1 MSVAIAPSPASALLH
16 VGCGQCGAELKI
28 EANQRTTI
36 CPYCDAPSVVERPP
50 DATRPDPT
58 FVVGFVIV
66 QERAQ
71 ELVRQ
76 WLGTRSVFAH
86 SGLKKA
92 RLEKTRSI
100 YLPAYLYG
108 AVAHSRYSVQIGE
121 HYTVTETYTDSQ
133 GKTRTRTRT
142 ETEWR
147 HLSGQTSQYVN
158 DRVVTASRGLP
169 NDELEAVEPFDLRA
183 IRRYSPAMISGWMT
197 EEASL
202 PRDQCLQMAHQE
214 SLDYVGRSLASFMPG
229 DRFTDLDYQTQLDNE
244 HIELVLLPLWVF
256 SARYHPDKPPVRVVV
271 NGQTGLV
278 GGKIPYSWLKITL
291 AVIVAIAAI
300 VAIALAFSTAS

>member
-1 MSVAIAPSPASALLH
+1 MFVAAAQPPASEPLH
-16 VGCGQCGAELKI
+16 FACGQCGAELKV
-28 EANQRTTI
+28 EANLRTTI
-36 CPYCDAPSVVERPP
+36 CPYCDAPSVVERPHE
-50 DATRPDPT
+50 ATRPDPV

-76 WLGTRSVFAH
+76 WLGTRSIFAH

-92 RLEKTRSI
+92 RLEKTRGI
-100 YLPAYLYG
+100 YLPGYLYG
-108 AVAHSRYSVQIGE
+108 AVAHSDYSANIGE
-121 HYTVTETYTDSQ
+121 NYTVTETYTDSQ

-147 HLSGQTSQYVN
+147 HLGGHISQYVS

-197 EEASL
+197 EEPSL
-202 PRDQCLQMAHQE
+202 PREQCMQMAHQE
-214 SLDYVGRSLASFMPG
+214 SLDYIGRSLAAFMPG
-229 DRFTDLDYQTQLDNE
+229 DKHSDLRYQTQLENE
-244 HIELVLLPLWVF
+244 HVELVLLPLWVF
-256 SARYHPDKPPVRVVV
+256 SARYHPEKPPVRVVV
-271 NGQTGLV
+271 NGQTGTV
-278 GGKIPYSWLKITL
+278 GGKIPYSWIKITV
-291 AVIVAIAAI
+291 AVVVAIAAI
-300 VAIALAFSTAS
+300 VAIVLAFSK